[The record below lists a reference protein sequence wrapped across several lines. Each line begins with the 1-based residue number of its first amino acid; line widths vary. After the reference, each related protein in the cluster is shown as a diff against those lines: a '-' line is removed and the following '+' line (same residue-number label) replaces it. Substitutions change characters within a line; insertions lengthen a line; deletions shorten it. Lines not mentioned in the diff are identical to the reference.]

1 LRSISGRKRLLRSL
15 SPRRAKPNGSAN
27 VRMSGINRCISPA
40 IRVAQF
46 TEVIFQLRPESR
58 RFLPSSVRPTD
69 TRRVDLPQLSCAD
82 ADSHQKRRSKCRR
95 QLDEVSFAELELTTR
110 SNPQNAGSSA
120 RMPRSRTRARAG
132 AATSRGISRKMRP
145 TQVCHSPSESLFL
158 KNRHHDLLGQ
168 QMDGQRR
175 RHRLDVAVAPLTM
188 PNPCRKASSE
198 IARKRQLR
206 AESSR
211 RPVRPIR

>member
-46 TEVIFQLRPESR
+46 REVIFQLRPESR
-58 RFLPSSVRPTD
+58 RFCQAPSGPRTLVGSICPNSVVPT
-69 TRRVDLPQLSCAD
+69 RN
-82 ADSHQKRRSKCRR
+82 SHQKRRSKCRH
-95 QLDEVSFAELELTTR
+95 QLDEVSSAELELTTR
-110 SNPQNAGSSA
+110 SNPQNPGSSA
-120 RMPRSRTRARAG
+120 RMPRSRTRASAG
-132 AATSRGISRKMRP
+132 AATSRGISRKTRP
-145 TQVCHSPSESLFL
+145 TQVCHSPSQSLFL
-158 KNRHHDLLGQ
+158 KNRRHDLLGH